1 MYDDDDLFEDA
12 PQADGDAADKFKT
25 SMVGVVVLLYVGG
38 ILLIVAICAAFP
50 LAEQVYIWLRY
61 GVFPPRDILWLI
73 APSDCYF
80 FGSYEGPLSGKDF
93 CRAISLDATN
103 WVGLN
108 RVLNYLAD
116 THVGVYAVLACFIIW
131 STMEPV
137 AQSIGEAIE
146 LNREI
151 INKVSPAVPKI
162 GSLIIEFFVL
172 VMLASVSML
181 ISFTILACFVFLFG
195 ADVPTTPALIG
206 SLFLGAV
213 ILACLLWLRRRGQ
226 SQRG

>member
-1 MYDDDDLFEDA
+1 MYDDDDDLLEDT
-12 PQADGDAADKFKT
+12 PQSDATDKFKAL
-25 SMVGVVVLLYVGG
+25 MAVVVALVYIGG
-38 ILLIVAICAAFP
+38 MLLLIIIWAALP
-50 LAEQVYIWLRY
+50 LAEQFYIWLRY
-61 GVFPPRDILWLI
+61 GVFPPRDIFWLI
-73 APSDCYF
+73 APSDCNF
-80 FGSYEGPLSGKDF
+80 FSTYDGPLSGKDF

-116 THVGVYAVLACFIIW
+116 THVGVYAVLACFFIW

-137 AQSIGEAIE
+137 TQSIGEAIE
-146 LNREI
+146 LNRDI
-151 INKVSPAVPKI
+151 INKISPAAPKV
-162 GSLIIEFFVL
+162 GNLIIQFFVL

-181 ISFTILACFVFLFG
+181 ISFIIVACFVVLFG

-213 ILACLLWLRRRGQ
+213 ILFCLLWLRRRGQ
-226 SQRG
+226 NQGG